1 MIAIVDYG
9 LGNIRAFAN
18 VYKQLNVPCRIAAD
32 RESLAEADKI
42 ILPGVGSFDHAMG
55 LLNGSGLRETLDE
68 LVLEKSVPV
77 LGICVGMQLMA
88 QSSEEGKQPGLG
100 WIPGRVLKL
109 NSESISGKTRLPHMG
124 WNEIIP
130 DSEHPLFNHLGAGSR
145 FYFLHS
151 YYFECENPSH
161 AIAKSSY
168 GDFFTCVAASRNIHG
183 VQFHPEKS
191 HNNGIVILKNFSDLP

>member
-18 VYKQLNVPCRIAAD
+18 VYKQLNVPYRIAAD

-88 QSSEEGKQPGLG
+88 QSSEEGEQPGLG

-109 NSESISGKTRLPHMG
+109 NSENISGKTRLPHMG
-124 WNEIIP
+124 WNEITPVI
-130 DSEHPLFNHLGAGSR
+130 EHPLFNHLGAGSR

-151 YYFECENPSH
+151 YYFECDNPSH
-161 AIAKSSY
+161 SIAKSSY
-168 GDFFTCVAASRNIHG
+168 GDHFTCSVATENIHG

-191 HNNGIVILKNFSDLP
+191 HNNGIVILKNFSDLS